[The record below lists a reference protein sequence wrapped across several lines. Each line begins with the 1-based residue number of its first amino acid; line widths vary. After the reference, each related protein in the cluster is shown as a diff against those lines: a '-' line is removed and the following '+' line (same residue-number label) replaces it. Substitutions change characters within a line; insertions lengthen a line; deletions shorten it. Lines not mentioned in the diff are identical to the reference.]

1 MEHGGEMK
9 RCKRCGKEAIW
20 MRRFTVGP
28 FYGGVSWHC
37 WGFAAEPLCDECKGR
52 EQRKATE
59 VGE

>member
-1 MEHGGEMK
+1 MK